1 MRDEVFDRE
10 EKLFRGLEKA
20 VRQLVKNVHC
30 YLQQT
35 QVGLYVEANRFQ
47 LNALLFLMYFFV
59 VAGDGVCSYPES
71 PGHGE
76 HC

>member
-30 YLQQT
+30 YLQYT
-35 QVGLYVEANRFQ
+35 QVGLYLQILSFYK
-47 LNALLFLMYFFV
+47 M
-59 VAGDGVCSYPES
+59 GVINPV
-71 PGHGE
+71 
-76 HC
+76 